1 MNFAAA
7 TALVEY
13 NPAQCSPAAL
23 REAVRQAGYDL
34 IVGAGDAAREAEKAA
49 GERYRSLKRR
59 TVWAI
64 ALSVP
69 VVVVGMFWMGM
80 PYAEEFMWLLSTP
93 VVFVLGRD
101 FFVNAWR
108 QLRRGSANMDTLVA
122 GSTGVAYLFSVAN
135 MLFPGFWE
143 ARGIHPHVYFEAAS
157 VIIAFILLGRL
168 LEARRPATTPRRPSA
183 S

>member
-1 MNFAAA
+1 M
-7 TALVEY
+7 EY
-13 NPAQCSPAAL
+13 DPAQCSPAAL

-135 MLFPGFWE
+135 MLFPDSG
-143 ARGIHPHVYFEAAS
+143 RPGAS
-157 VIIAFILLGRL
+157 IPTSIS
-168 LEARRPATTPRRPSA
+168 RRRASSSPSSCWDACSKPAPATTPRRPSA